1 MQRAPQSATSGTGIL
16 ADNSDRVAATPQQSL
31 EILNRDAGLMVELK
45 RWIARDA
52 GESGQNLE
60 ESGLSEDALAQR
72 LIQDLGTRVTAR

>member
-16 ADNSDRVAATPQQSL
+16 ADNSDRVAATPQQIL